1 MHTSMKQASAL
12 VRMMTVEEKIAQLV
26 SAWLEIAVDGSFTVR
41 EYGAKG
47 RAHKDRRKEVL
58 GDGIGQLT
66 RPYGTMA
73 HEPRAQAKAI
83 NSIQH
88 YLVSETRLGIPAMLH
103 EECLTGAMVS
113 GATIFPSA
121 LNYGSSWD
129 SALVEAIGQAIGSEL
144 RSLGIH
150 QGLAPVLDV
159 ARDAR
164 WGRLEE
170 TFGEDPFLCGVMGS
184 AYVNG
189 LQGAERKPIATLKHF
204 IGHSASEGGRN
215 HAPVHLGRRELLNTF
230 GLPFEM
236 AIQHTAIGSVMPAY
250 HDIDGIPVTCDRE
263 LLTDLLHDE
272 WGFDGLV
279 VSDYEAAI
287 QLVGDH
293 RLARDKD
300 EAAALAF
307 NAGLDIELPGYT
319 VYKEGLL
326 GAIERKLVSM
336 EKLDEAVTRVLGE
349 KYRQGLFDNPYID
362 EGAIDLGSSAHH
374 RLAVQ
379 AAEASLVLLK
389 NDGVLPIKDDV
400 KIALIGPLA
409 DHPYAMFGGYSPPI
423 HLLGSASP
431 ELCVP
436 EAAQTVR
443 RALESLLGAER
454 VQYEPGC
461 MLYED
466 RVERAIFF
474 PGDVGEES
482 EGSRRISLDTSRFD
496 EAVQCATGAD
506 VTVLVV
512 GDIAGL
518 FGNGTVGEGSDV
530 SNLTLPGV
538 QSQLM
543 ERILATGRPVVLA
556 LISGRPYDISAAKEQ
571 AAAILSAWL
580 PGQGGGEA
588 IARTLV
594 GLNNPQGKSTLSF
607 PQCAGSAPYAYNHTK
622 KAGGLPTQSEFAPLY
637 PFGHG
642 LSYTRFTYSDLVLS
656 SEQLPSNG
664 SITLSL
670 VVENTGTRSGSE
682 VVQLYSTDLV
692 ASIVR
697 PVKELKAFAKVPL
710 EPGERKRVSFTLSGE
725 LFSFIGFEMTR
736 VVEPGLLEIAIGA
749 SSEDLRLTHTI
760 EITGQRR
767 VLGRSWHSMPTVTI
781 SPLS

>member
-1 MHTSMKQASAL
+1 MHTTLKLASEL
-12 VRMMTVEEKIAQLV
+12 VRTMTVEEKIAQLV
-26 SAWLEIAVDGSFTVR
+26 SAWLEIETDGSFTVR
-41 EYGAKG
+41 EYGGKG
-47 RAHKDRRKEVL
+47 RAGTDRRKEIL
-58 GDGIGQLT
+58 GNGIGQLT

-73 HEPRAQAKAI
+73 HDPEAQAKAI
-83 NSIQH
+83 NTIQH
-88 YLVSETRLGIPAMLH
+88 YLVTETRLGIPAMLH
-103 EECLTGAMVS
+103 EECLTGAMVR

-129 SALVEAIGQAIGSEL
+129 SELVEAIAQAIGDEL

-170 TFGEDPFLCGVMGS
+170 TFGEDPFLCGVMAS

-189 LQGAERKPIATLKHF
+189 LQGAGQRPLATLKHF

-215 HAPVHLGRRELLNTF
+215 HAPIHLGRRELLNIF

-236 AIQHTAIGSVMPAY
+236 AIQHTKIGSVMPAY

-263 LLTDLLHDE
+263 LLTTLLRE
-272 WGFDGLV
+272 TWGFDGLV
-279 VSDYEAAI
+279 VSDYEAVI

-293 RLARDKD
+293 RLARDKG

-307 NAGLDIELPGYT
+307 NAGLDIELPGFT
-319 VYKEGLL
+319 VYKQGLL
-326 GAIERKLVSM
+326 AALERKLVSI
-336 EKLDEAVTRVLGE
+336 EAIDEAVIRIVGE

-362 EGAIDLGSSAHH
+362 EGAIDLGGSDHH
-374 RLAVQ
+374 HLAVQ

-389 NDGVLPIKDDV
+389 NDGVLPLKGDRTV
-400 KIALIGPLA
+400 AVIGPLA

-423 HLLGSASP
+423 HLLGSVAP
-431 ELCVP
+431 ESCVP
-436 EAAQTVR
+436 PAAQTVR
-443 RALESLLGAER
+443 RALETLLGADR
-454 VQYEPGC
+454 VRYEPGC

-466 RVERAIFF
+466 SVERAIFF
-474 PGDVGEES
+474 PGDVEEES
-482 EGSRRISLDTSRFD
+482 EGARRISLDTSRLED
-496 EAVQCATGAD
+496 AAQCALTSD

-512 GDIAGL
+512 GDLAGL

-530 SNLTLPGV
+530 STLTLPGV

-543 ERILATGRPVVLA
+543 ERILATGKPVVLA
-556 LISGRPYDISAAKEQ
+556 LVSGRPYDIAEAKDR

-594 GLNNPQGKSTLSF
+594 GLNNPRGKSTLSF
-607 PQCAGSAPYAYNHTK
+607 PQSAGTAPYAYNHAK
-622 KAGGLPTQSEFAPLY
+622 KAGGLPTQGEFTPLY

-642 LSYTRFTYSDLVLS
+642 LSYTTFSYRDLALSGQELS
-656 SEQLPSNG
+656 SDG
-664 SITLSL
+664 SLTLSL
-670 VVENTGTRSGSE
+670 VVENSGERAGSE
-682 VVQLYSTDLV
+682 VVQLYSTDLL

-697 PVKELKAFAKVPL
+697 PVKELKGFAKVHL
-710 EPGERKRVSFTLSGE
+710 EPGEKKRITFTLSAE
-725 LFSFIGFEMTR
+725 LFSFIGRDGRR
-736 VVEPGLLEIAIGA
+736 VVEPGQLDIAVGS
-749 SSEDLRLTHTI
+749 SSEDLRLKGTI
-760 EITGQRR
+760 EITGKLRT
-767 VLGRSWHSMPTVTI
+767 LGRSWHSMPTVVIEALT
-781 SPLS
+781 

>member
-1 MHTSMKQASAL
+1 
-12 VRMMTVEEKIAQLV
+12 
-26 SAWLEIAVDGSFTVR
+26 
-41 EYGAKG
+41 
-47 RAHKDRRKEVL
+47 
-58 GDGIGQLT
+58 
-66 RPYGTMA
+66 
-73 HEPRAQAKAI
+73 
-83 NSIQH
+83 
-88 YLVSETRLGIPAMLH
+88 
-103 EECLTGAMVS
+103 
-113 GATIFPSA
+113 
-121 LNYGSSWD
+121 
-129 SALVEAIGQAIGSEL
+129 
-144 RSLGIH
+144 
-150 QGLAPVLDV
+150 
-159 ARDAR
+159 
-164 WGRLEE
+164 
-170 TFGEDPFLCGVMGS
+170 
-184 AYVNG
+184 
-189 LQGAERKPIATLKHF
+189 
-204 IGHSASEGGRN
+204 
-215 HAPVHLGRRELLNTF
+215 
-230 GLPFEM
+230 
-236 AIQHTAIGSVMPAY
+236 
-250 HDIDGIPVTCDRE
+250 
-263 LLTDLLHDE
+263 
-272 WGFDGLV
+272 
-279 VSDYEAAI
+279 
-287 QLVGDH
+287 
-293 RLARDKD
+293 
-300 EAAALAF
+300 
-307 NAGLDIELPGYT
+307 
-319 VYKEGLL
+319 
-326 GAIERKLVSM
+326 M

-389 NDGVLPIKDDV
+389 NDGVLPLKDDV

-423 HLLGSASP
+423 HLLGSVAP

-656 SEQLPSNG
+656 SEQLPSDG

-697 PVKELKAFAKVPL
+697 PVKELKAFEIGRASCR
-710 EPGERKRVSFTLSGE
+710 ERV
-725 LFSFIGFEMTR
+725 
-736 VVEPGLLEIAIGA
+736 
-749 SSEDLRLTHTI
+749 
-760 EITGQRR
+760 
-767 VLGRSWHSMPTVTI
+767 
-781 SPLS
+781 